1 MTPDRHT
8 TDVAIAGAGI
18 AGVVAAIEALGRGRR
33 VVLLDRDLE
42 ENLGGQAKDAFGGL
56 WFAGTPLQRR
66 RGIEDSVEL
75 AHSDWLA
82 FGELRPEHA
91 WPRAWARAYVERC
104 VPEVHDWLVAIGI
117 RFMPMPMWVERGL
130 YLPGNSVPRFHL
142 VWGTG
147 RALSDCLVGR
157 LLGHPRRDLLELRF
171 GHRVDAL
178 VMQAGR
184 IAGLRGTIEPGGQ
197 PFEIA
202 SEAVVIAAGGING
215 DIERV
220 RRHWQADWGRP
231 PPVILNGSHR
241 FADGRLHDAAAGAG
255 ANVTHLDWQWNYAAG
270 IRHWRPRK
278 PGHGLSLIPPKSAL
292 WLNARG
298 ERIGPMPLV
307 SGFDTHDL
315 VARICREPGGYSW
328 QLLNRKIALREL
340 AVSGAEFNPAIR
352 DQKRLRFAREL
363 LFGNRWLVD
372 ELTRN
377 SEDIVQAATLPELV
391 ERMNA
396 LNGDDVVDLAAV
408 ESAVAGYDAAIR
420 RGERFHNDEQL
431 RRIAWLRRWPGD
443 RVRTCAFQPILD
455 RRAGPLMAIREH
467 IISRKSMGGIQT
479 DLQCRVLGENWTGHR
494 GPLRRGRGCGFRR
507 RRHER
512 QARPRGDVSRRLP
525 ADRPHCRAGSLGIRD
540 ALRRRDQHRGPARD
554 RETPAAAL
562 RLHLRGRRRR
572 G

>member
-1 MTPDRHT
+1 MFPDRHS
-8 TDVAIAGAGI
+8 TDIAIVGAGL

-42 ENLGGQAKDAFGGL
+42 DNLGGQAKEAFGGL
-56 WFAGTPLQRR
+56 WFAGTPLQRQ
-66 RGIEDSVEL
+66 RGIRDSAEL
-75 AHSDWLA
+75 GLSDWLA
-82 FGELRPEHA
+82 FGELTPDDA
-91 WPRAWARAYVERC
+91 WPCAWARAYVERS
-104 VPEVHDWLVAIGI
+104 VPDVHDWLAAFGI

-130 YLPGNSVPRFHL
+130 YTPGNSVPRFHL

-147 RALSDCLVGR
+147 RALSDRLVGR
-157 LLGHPRRDLLELRF
+157 LLEHPRRDLLELRF

-178 VMQAGR
+178 VSRAGR
-184 IAGLRGTIEPGGQ
+184 VAGVRGTVEPGGEA
-197 PFEIA
+197 FEIA
-202 SEAVVIAAGGING
+202 SETVVIAAGGISG

-220 RRHWQADWGRP
+220 RRHWQADWSRP

-241 FADGRLHDAAAGAG
+241 YADGRLHDAASAVGATI
-255 ANVTHLDWQWNYAAG
+255 THLDWQWNYAAG

-352 DQKRLRFAREL
+352 DQKRFRFVRDL

-377 SEDIVQAATLPELV
+377 SEDIVQAATLPDLV
-391 ERMNA
+391 LRMNA
-396 LNGDDVVDLAAV
+396 LNGDDVVDLGAV
-408 ESAVAGYDAAIR
+408 ESAVSAYDAAIR

-431 RRIAWLRRWPGD
+431 RRIAWLRRWPAD
-443 RVRTCAFQPILD
+443 RLRTCAFQPIVD
-455 RRAGPLMAIREH
+455 RGAGPLMAIREH
-467 IISRKSMGGIQT
+467 IISRKSLGGIQT
-479 DLQCRVLGENWTGHR
+479 DLAGRVQGANGRAIDGLFAAGEAAGFGGGGMNGKRGLEGTFLGGCVFS
-494 GPLRRGRGCGFRR
+494 GRI
-507 RRHER
+507 
-512 QARPRGDVSRRLP
+512 
-525 ADRPHCRAGSLGIRD
+525 AGQN
-540 ALRRRDQHRGPARD
+540 A
-554 RETPAAAL
+554 
-562 RLHLRGRRRR
+562 
-572 G
+572 